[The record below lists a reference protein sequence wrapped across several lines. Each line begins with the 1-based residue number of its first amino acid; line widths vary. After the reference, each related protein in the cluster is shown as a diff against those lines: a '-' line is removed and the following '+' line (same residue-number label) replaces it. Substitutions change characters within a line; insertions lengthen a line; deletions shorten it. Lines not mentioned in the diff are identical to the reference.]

1 MGIHFGIV
9 GYVLAI
15 CMCNFHN
22 ILESVAIEGNSPV
35 KDFACVSGEEY
46 RVALFV
52 STAQSRR

>member
-1 MGIHFGIV
+1 
-9 GYVLAI
+9 
-15 CMCNFHN
+15 MCNFHN